1 MRVWDTTTS
10 SAVRS
15 SCCVGMTSVLGAPVD
30 MKCYESLLFVA
41 AGSYVSIIDLR
52 TMQRVI
58 TAAIGQHEVYS
69 FDILPSKSLI
79 CTGGDGK

>member
-15 SCCVGMTSVLGAPVD
+15 SCCVRKTSVID
-30 MKCYESLLFVA
+30 ESLLYVA
-41 AGSYVSIIDLR
+41 AGSSVATIDLR

-58 TAAIGQHEVYS
+58 TTAIGQHEVYS
-69 FDILPSKSLI
+69 FDIVRFLY
-79 CTGGDGK
+79 GKTEFVTF